1 MGFIW
6 QARKANVGGNL
17 GDRRARSRY
26 VEQEEIADVF
36 AEADA
41 LLKPGNVVTQCRSMG
56 DLEEY
61 RKGDEKLNFLCLT
74 LQGLDWCLKE
84 LESTS
89 ST

>member
-61 RKGDEKLNFLCLT
+61 RKGDEIKFSMLDSARP
-74 LQGLDWCLKE
+74 GLV
-84 LESTS
+84 LEGA
-89 ST
+89 